1 MPDSPTPTPAD
12 GTREAIDGQ
21 KRAAQDVLSERTV
34 KRRASRAC
42 LSCRARKVR
51 CDVLSCGLP
60 CTNCRL
66 DGIQCVLSDTNRGKK
81 QSAVAARREHSPS
94 LSSDGAVETFPM
106 SLTFERRIDK
116 SGRSEASYDT
126 WETSPHYS
134 GLRGLPSYFAGGP
147 SPTPLSS
154 QWHGLQLPRYIRP
167 LPPHIGPDD
176 IDYLA
181 KKGATSIPDNH
192 LRDAILRCYIQ
203 YVHPFMPAVD
213 LASFLE
219 PIVYDNDAGSLRAPP
234 SESHQISLLLFQ
246 AVMFAGVAYVDV
258 DILRERGFASR
269 KTARMAFFERARL
282 LYALNC
288 EFGRL
293 ALIQA
298 LQLMTYW
305 YEAPE
310 YEQDTWYWMGVTL
323 SLAQVHGFHRNPE
336 PFSSIS
342 RQEKKLRK
350 RMWWSCFIRDRL
362 LALGLR
368 RPARIRHNQKDFNV
382 PMLTLNDF
390 DTAPLS
396 SDLSITFLGD
406 LPAAHDPDTKVT
418 LAKLCIA
425 LAKLCVCIGDVLSSQ
440 YSILGGSGSVSDPSI
455 MVMPRRSSNEQ
466 AQGLAL
472 CDAGLDDWI
481 KNLDD
486 CCRYQRPQTGPMS
499 AVEGHGQDKTHAVV
513 RIHQTML
520 QMIYLTAVAALH
532 RPQIFQPSVAAAEA
546 PAPTSSSAA
555 GSAASS
561 IDTGCRSARQKVKQ
575 PAAGITE
582 IAYDLHEC
590 NQLRFL
596 STSSICAFVSATLT
610 HLLDLRFAKDF
621 AVRNTSIGGFYQCM
635 QALQELQQM
644 YSSADHAVLFLESV
658 VRHANVHIPMLAFG
672 GGQIDEDAPPALLNK
687 ARAKTSLSAA
697 PREPLAPPIA
707 QSLSLSSI
715 TPLSPQT
722 EPQGHNEAVHPVHS
736 VHQDPHAYAHVA
748 ANANYL
754 TSSNFG
760 IRYSMAEVP
769 GRTSPRAANLTAD
782 DADVSP
788 TPASE
793 WYDIDTSTDHQLLGS
808 GMNFDLGPELFSMVG
823 EQVAP
828 MM

>member
-1 MPDSPTPTPAD
+1 MTNSPTPTLANS
-12 GTREAIDGQ
+12 TREAIDGQ

-81 QSAVAARREHSPS
+81 QPSVAARREHSPS
-94 LSSDGAVETFPM
+94 LSSDGAVDNFPV
-106 SLTFERRIDK
+106 SLTFERRIDV

-134 GLRGLPSYFAGGP
+134 GLRGLSSYFAGGP

-154 QWHGLQLPRYIRP
+154 QWHGLRLPRYIRP
-167 LPPHIGPDD
+167 LPPHISPDD

-181 KKGATSIPDNH
+181 KKGATSIPDND
-192 LRDAILRCYIQ
+192 LRDAILRGYIQ

-219 PIVYDNDAGSLRAPP
+219 PIVHDNDAGSLRAHP
-234 SESHQISLLLFQ
+234 SDAHQISLLLFQ
-246 AVMFAGVAYVDV
+246 AVMFVGVAYVDF
-258 DILRERGFASR
+258 DMLRERGFASR
-269 KTARMAFFERARL
+269 KAARRVFFERARL

-350 RMWWSCFIRDRL
+350 RIWWSCFIRDRL

-368 RPARIRHNQKDFNV
+368 RPARIRQKQKDFNV
-382 PMLTLNDF
+382 PMLTLDDF

-396 SDLSITFLGD
+396 SDLLTTFLGD
-406 LPAAHDPDTKVT
+406 LPAAHDLDTRTK

-440 YSILGGSGSVSDPSI
+440 YSILGSSNSQAGGVSDPSI
-455 MVMPRRSSNEQ
+455 MVMPCRPSNEQ

-486 CCRYQRPQTGPMS
+486 SCRYQGPQTGPMS
-499 AVEGHGQDKTHAVV
+499 TVDGRGRGQDETHAVV

-520 QMIYLTAVAALH
+520 HMIYLTAVAALH
-532 RPQIFQPSVAAAEA
+532 RPQIFQPSVAAA
-546 PAPTSSSAA
+546 PNSSSAA
-555 GSAASS
+555 GSSSSS
-561 IDTGCRSARQKVKQ
+561 IETGCRTARQKVKQ
-575 PAAGITE
+575 AAVGITE
-582 IAYDLHEC
+582 IAYDLHER

-635 QALQELQQM
+635 QALQQLQKM

-658 VRHANVHIPMLAFG
+658 VRHANVHIPMLAFSG
-672 GGQIDEDAPPALLNK
+672 GRIDEDAPPALSRK
-687 ARAKTSLSAA
+687 AMTSPAA
-697 PREPLAPPIA
+697 PREPLTPSVV
-707 QSLSLSSI
+707 QSLSLSS
-715 TPLSPQT
+715 TVPLPPQT
-722 EPQGHNEAVHPVHS
+722 EPQGHNEAVH
-736 VHQDPHAYAHVA
+736 QDPQVA

-760 IRYSMAEVP
+760 IRYSMAEVTA
-769 GRTSPRAANLTAD
+769 RTSPRAANLTAD
-782 DADVSP
+782 DVDVSP

-808 GMNFDLGPELFSMVG
+808 GMNFDLGPEFFSMIG
-823 EQVAP
+823 EQAAP